1 MHEGK
6 HGILDDE
13 KDMDAIFAKKRDPD
27 DPKPENDAKPE
38 NDHSHDN
45 VTNR

>member
-13 KDMDAIFAKKRDPD
+13 KDMDDIFGKKKEPEHDKDKDKDKDHKNSPD
-27 DPKPENDAKPE
+27 Q
-38 NDHSHDN
+38 
-45 VTNR
+45 R

>member
-13 KDMDAIFAKKRDPD
+13 KDMDDIFGKKKESDHDNDNDNDKDKDHKHDPD
-27 DPKPENDAKPE
+27 
-38 NDHSHDN
+38 
-45 VTNR
+45 